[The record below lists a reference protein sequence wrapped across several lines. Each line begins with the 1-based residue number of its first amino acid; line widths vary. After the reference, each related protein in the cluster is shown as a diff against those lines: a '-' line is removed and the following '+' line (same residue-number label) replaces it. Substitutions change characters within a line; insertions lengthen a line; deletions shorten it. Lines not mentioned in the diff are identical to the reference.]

1 MEKSDFS
8 STFALAFG
16 KPVVLTN
23 DLVVVEATAAS
34 ACSPIR
40 LIPVV
45 GVTTGAHYR
54 MSTGHSSPALAHVA
68 RGDPV
73 KARQHCSQQG
83 NLVGVNN
90 KLLTI
95 NY

>member
-1 MEKSDFS
+1 MEKSHFS
-8 STFALAFG
+8 STFAVAFG
-16 KPVVLTN
+16 KPFALTN

-34 ACSPIR
+34 APPTRS
-40 LIPVV
+40 
-45 GVTTGAHYR
+45 
-54 MSTGHSSPALAHVA
+54 VA

-83 NLVGVNN
+83 NIVGVNN

>member
-1 MEKSDFS
+1 MEKSHFS

-16 KPVVLTN
+16 KPVALTN

-34 ACSPIR
+34 ALP
-40 LIPVV
+40 
-45 GVTTGAHYR
+45 T
-54 MSTGHSSPALAHVA
+54 HSRSSWGP
-68 RGDPV
+68 R

-83 NLVGVNN
+83 NIVGVNN

>member
-16 KPVVLTN
+16 KLVVLTN

-34 ACSPIR
+34 AP
-40 LIPVV
+40 P
-45 GVTTGAHYR
+45 
-54 MSTGHSSPALAHVA
+54 PLAHVA

-83 NLVGVNN
+83 NIVGVNN